1 MLEILR
7 ILSRRAQDLLR
18 EQAEEAGVRNV
29 GSGPLLQAIQAADSP
44 KPPRC
49 AVLERER
56 RLADARQRSLLGR
69 RGSQRRADFSRQ
81 ATLKAPGTIRD
92 ARGALQCRISPLAC
106 EFMNSE
112 YEAALLLHASLQAAP
127 ADTLSKGSDALAN
140 WGYWVPLEI
149 VQRQH
154 AWARLSG
161 YSGSQ
166 SLSGSQWHAV
176 LERVLSKNSWSLEQR
191 GGEAGIVGVQRVHP
205 RDRKPPLGG
214 WDVLQLLQLFGCG
227 SLDELP
233 WAAEPTLRA
242 LPSAS
247 LRF

>member
-69 RGSQRRADFSRQ
+69 RGSQRRADSRQ

-106 EFMNSE
+106 AFMNSE

-154 AWARLSG
+154 LRVPFENGAR
-161 YSGSQ
+161 
-166 SLSGSQWHAV
+166 
-176 LERVLSKNSWSLEQR
+176 
-191 GGEAGIVGVQRVHP
+191 
-205 RDRKPPLGG
+205 
-214 WDVLQLLQLFGCG
+214 
-227 SLDELP
+227 
-233 WAAEPTLRA
+233 
-242 LPSAS
+242 
-247 LRF
+247 